1 MNTSEIVALIL
12 GSTAFIEFVKW
23 LLKRYDSRDA
33 TKQQQSVA
41 QIDDD
46 AKMRQ
51 ELWNEIQQ
59 LRMGMQAQQAR
70 TEELVKLNGQL
81 SGQNMAQEAKVENL
95 VQRLTAVTLD
105 RDMNAKRVVELENK
119 VEELEQQVA
128 LLQGRRRTKPSS
140 LGGAA

>member
-105 RDMNAKRVVELENK
+105 RDMKEKRVSELEAK
-119 VEELEQQVA
+119 VGELEQQVA
-128 LLQGRRRTKPSS
+128 QLQNRHRIKTA
-140 LGGAA
+140 LGGAT